1 MEQNPLCIAFA
12 SQKGGVGKSTLT
24 VLAASW
30 LHYLHGIRVVKSFV
44 REDFEKE
51 RFAQANG
58 DLKSTTMRAL
68 SVVIMMMPAMMLV
81 MNFTILA
88 VIWFGGQQV
97 IGGTMAVGDLTAFIN
112 YVTQILMSLMML
124 TMVFMN
130 SSRTV
135 ASAAASPRCSTKRST

>member
-1 MEQNPLCIAFA
+1 
-12 SQKGGVGKSTLT
+12 
-24 VLAASW
+24 
-30 LHYLHGIRVVKSFV
+30 
-44 REDFEKE
+44 
-51 RFAQANG
+51 
-58 DLKSTTMRAL
+58 MRAL

-135 ASAAASPRCSTKRST
+135 ASARRISEVLDEKIDLTDEPATRRCSTTST